1 MQTESYV
8 VLRPFMV
15 EELGLKGSELVAYA
29 LIYGFSQDGESWFTG
44 SAQYVADWELDAI
57 EAERRESAEESAAE
71 FRKAVAKREKA
82 RRDDE
87 YAKAHGM
94 P

>member
-44 SAQYVADWELDAI
+44 EWVAAGG
-57 EAERRESAEESAAE
+57 AERQFPRSKYPWNP
-71 FRKAVAKREKA
+71 R
-82 RRDDE
+82 
-87 YAKAHGM
+87 

>member
-1 MQTESYV
+1 MQTESHV

-44 SAQYVADWELDAI
+44 SAIVSGGDGSIKDV
-57 EAERRESAEESAAE
+57 SM
-71 FRKAVAKREKA
+71 V
-82 RRDDE
+82 
-87 YAKAHGM
+87 GM
-94 P
+94 SNGACNMDRLNLA